1 MKRPFRLWGI
11 SLLAEFLCLVA
22 YAGFIGVPA
31 AAFCVNLLLSA
42 SMSMIFLNSYRTGL
56 EPKTAYLFAAFRKDR
71 ILRVLGGMAWMQLW
85 IFLWSLIPIVGI
97 VFGVIRAYEYAFVPY
112 ILMTREDVK
121 PTDAIKIS
129 KQETMGYKGKMFGAD
144 MLLGAVYLGAFLVF
158 TLLGEI
164 PYLGVL
170 FRILWY
176 VAIAYGLQRSPLFS
190 GIMQAAFYVEIQNRR
205 AAGSWHPA
213 APARPD
219 WPTPPVQPVQPSA
232 PVQPERL
239 PSAPQPVQSAAPE
252 QPVCPV
258 PPVVQPSFT
267 EAVTQPAS
275 QGAPVVF
282 SPEPEPQQPPEE
294 PVQTQPSDLR
304 CPRCGAAVKIPG
316 AMFCTIYGRAAEMSI
331 VLFILALA
339 AAFIGTIFAF
349 RAISRIHSGESYT
362 YEAAACAVCVTLI
375 VLALMLR

>member
-1 MKRPFRLWGI
+1 MVNTIYQKSFAALMKRPFRLWGI
-11 SLLAEFLCLVA
+11 SLLGALLCWL
-22 YAGFIGVPA
+22 AGIGFAGILAVGFA
-31 AAFCVNLLLSA
+31 IAWAIDVSLA
-42 SMSMIFLNSYRTGL
+42 MIFLHTYQTGE
-56 EPKTAYLFAAFRKDR
+56 EPHTADLFQTFRKDR
-71 ILRVLGGMAWMQLW
+71 FLRVLGGMAWMSLW
-85 IFLWSLIPIVGI
+85 IFLWSLIPVVGV
-97 VFGVIRAYEYAFVPY
+97 VFGVIRMYEYRFVPY
-112 ILMTREDVK
+112 ILMTRDDVK

-144 MLLGAVYLGAFLVF
+144 ILLGAVYLGAFLVF
-158 TLLGEI
+158 ALLGEI

-170 FRILWY
+170 FRILW
-176 VAIAYGLQRSPLFS
+176 VLIAIAYGLLAPLFS

-232 PVQPERL
+232 PVQPER
-239 PSAPQPVQSAAPE
+239 PIPPTQPVQSAAPE

-258 PPVVQPSFT
+258 SPVVQPSFT

-316 AMFCTIYGRAAEMSI
+316 AMFCTIC
-331 VLFILALA
+331 
-339 AAFIGTIFAF
+339 
-349 RAISRIHSGESYT
+349 GER
-362 YEAAACAVCVTLI
+362 LK
-375 VLALMLR
+375 

>member
-31 AAFCVNLLLSA
+31 AAFCAALLLSA
-42 SMSMIFLNSYRTGL
+42 SMSMIFLNSYLTGL
-56 EPKTAYLFAAFRKDR
+56 EPKTTYLFASFKKDR

-97 VFGVIRAYEYAFVPY
+97 VFGIIRMYEYRFVPY
-112 ILMTREDVK
+112 ILMTRDDVK

-144 MLLGAVYLGAFLVF
+144 ILLGAVYLGAFLVF
-158 TLLGEI
+158 TLLGKI

-170 FRILWY
+170 FRILW
-176 VAIAYGLQRSPLFS
+176 VLIAIAYGLLAPLFS

-205 AAGSWHPA
+205 AAGRPRA
-213 APARPD
+213 ACPARHPGPGFRARD
-219 WPTPPVQPVQPSA
+219 
-232 PVQPERL
+232 
-239 PSAPQPVQSAAPE
+239 AAR
-252 QPVCPV
+252 
-258 PPVVQPSFT
+258 
-267 EAVTQPAS
+267 PA
-275 QGAPVVF
+275 
-282 SPEPEPQQPPEE
+282 
-294 PVQTQPSDLR
+294 
-304 CPRCGAAVKIPG
+304 
-316 AMFCTIYGRAAEMSI
+316 GRARCDRTGARSACPAGAGTGSSGTAAINGTALPALRRARQNAGRCVLHCLRGEAGMSI

-339 AAFIGTIFAF
+339 GAFIGTIFAF
-349 RAISRIHSGESYT
+349 RAVSRIHNGESYT
-362 YEAAACAVCVTLI
+362 YEAVACAVCVTLI

>member
-1 MKRPFRLWGI
+1 MVNTIYQKSFAALMKRPFRLWGI
-11 SLLAEFLCLVA
+11 SLLGALLCWL
-22 YAGFIGVPA
+22 AGIGFAGILAVGFA
-31 AAFCVNLLLSA
+31 IAWAIDVSLA
-42 SMSMIFLNSYRTGL
+42 MIFLHTYQTGE
-56 EPKTAYLFAAFRKDR
+56 EPHTADLFQTFRKDR
-71 ILRVLGGMAWMQLW
+71 FLRVVGGMAWMSLW
-85 IFLWSLIPIVGI
+85 IFLWSLIPVVGI
-97 VFGVIRAYEYAFVPY
+97 VFGVIRMYEYRFVPY
-112 ILMTREDVK
+112 ILMTRDDVK

-144 MLLGAVYLGAFLVF
+144 ILLGAVYLGAFLVF

-170 FRILWY
+170 LRILW
-176 VAIAYGLQRSPLFS
+176 VLIAIAYGLLAPLFC

-232 PVQPERL
+232 PVQPER
-239 PSAPQPVQSAAPE
+239 PIPPTQPVQSAAPE

-258 PPVVQPSFT
+258 SPVVQPSFT

-316 AMFCTIYGRAAEMSI
+316 AMFCTIC
-331 VLFILALA
+331 
-339 AAFIGTIFAF
+339 
-349 RAISRIHSGESYT
+349 GER
-362 YEAAACAVCVTLI
+362 LK
-375 VLALMLR
+375 

>member
-1 MKRPFRLWGI
+1 MVNTIYQKSFAALMKRPFRLWGI
-11 SLLAEFLCLVA
+11 SLLGALLCWL
-22 YAGFIGVPA
+22 AGIGFAGILAVGFA
-31 AAFCVNLLLSA
+31 IAWAIDVSLA
-42 SMSMIFLNSYRTGL
+42 MIFLHTYQTGE
-56 EPKTAYLFAAFRKDR
+56 EPHTADLFQTFRKDR
-71 ILRVLGGMAWMQLW
+71 FLRVVGGMAWMSLW
-85 IFLWSLIPIVGI
+85 IFLWSLIPVVGI
-97 VFGVIRAYEYAFVPY
+97 VFGVIRMYEYRFVPY
-112 ILMTREDVK
+112 ILMTRDDVK

-144 MLLGAVYLGAFLVF
+144 ILLGAVYLGAFLVF

-170 FRILWY
+170 FRILW
-176 VAIAYGLQRSPLFS
+176 VLIAIAYGLLAPLFS

-232 PVQPERL
+232 PVQPER
-239 PSAPQPVQSAAPE
+239 PIPPTQPVQSAAPE

-258 PPVVQPSFT
+258 SPVVQPSFT

-316 AMFCTIYGRAAEMSI
+316 AMFCTIC
-331 VLFILALA
+331 
-339 AAFIGTIFAF
+339 
-349 RAISRIHSGESYT
+349 GER
-362 YEAAACAVCVTLI
+362 LK
-375 VLALMLR
+375 

>member
-1 MKRPFRLWGI
+1 MVSSIYKKTFSVLMKRPFRLWGI

-31 AAFCVNLLLSA
+31 AAFCAALLLSA

-56 EPKTAYLFAAFRKDR
+56 EPKTTYLFASFKKDR

-97 VFGVIRAYEYAFVPY
+97 VFGIIRMYEYRFVPY
-112 ILMTREDVK
+112 ILMTRDDVR
-121 PTDAIKIS
+121 PTEAIKVS
-129 KQETMGYKGKMFGAD
+129 KAETMGYKGKLFGAD
-144 MLLGAVYLGAFLVF
+144 LLLEGVYFVVILLLSLLSMIPYVGIVF
-158 TLLGEI
+158 TILRIVLTVAF
-164 PYLGVL
+164 GVL
-170 FRILWY
+170 
-176 VAIAYGLQRSPLFS
+176 APLFL
-190 GIMQAAFYVEIQNRR
+190 GILHAAFYVEIQNRR
-205 AAGSWHPA
+205 AAA
-213 APARPD
+213 AQR
-219 WPTPPVQPVQPSA
+219 PSA
-232 PVQPERL
+232 PVQP
-239 PSAPQPVQSAAPE
+239 APPTQPVQSAAPE

-258 PPVVQPSFT
+258 SPVVQPSFT

-316 AMFCTIYGRAAEMSI
+316 AMFCTIC
-331 VLFILALA
+331 
-339 AAFIGTIFAF
+339 
-349 RAISRIHSGESYT
+349 GER
-362 YEAAACAVCVTLI
+362 LK
-375 VLALMLR
+375 

>member
-1 MKRPFRLWGI
+1 MVSSIYKKTFSVLMKRPFRLWGI

-31 AAFCVNLLLSA
+31 AAFCAALLLSA

-56 EPKTAYLFAAFRKDR
+56 EPKTAYLFASFKKDR
-71 ILRVLGGMAWMQLW
+71 ILRVLSGMAWMQLW

-97 VFGVIRAYEYAFVPY
+97 VFGIIRMYEYRFVPY
-112 ILMTREDVK
+112 ILMTRDDVK

-144 MLLGAVYLGAFLVF
+144 ILLGAVYLGAFLVF

-170 FRILWY
+170 FRILW
-176 VAIAYGLQRSPLFS
+176 VLIAIAYGLLAPLFS

-219 WPTPPVQPVQPSA
+219 WPPPPV
-232 PVQPERL
+232 
-239 PSAPQPVQSAAPE
+239 QPVQSAAPE

-258 PPVVQPSFT
+258 SPVVQPSFT

-294 PVQTQPSDLR
+294 PVQTKPSDLR

-316 AMFCTIYGRAAEMSI
+316 AMFCTIC
-331 VLFILALA
+331 
-339 AAFIGTIFAF
+339 
-349 RAISRIHSGESYT
+349 GER
-362 YEAAACAVCVTLI
+362 LK
-375 VLALMLR
+375 